1 MDQGSLAGVREEVVK
16 KQFLIVSD
24 LARNAAINAVSE
36 LSASE
41 PHTVTISPSKRN
53 RTAAQHGLYFHWVG
67 CVANSI
73 GEDKDAMHGQLKA
86 MFLLPIFCR
95 DDDEFSAL
103 YETVIDAV
111 RRSAPNS
118 DLAIRSLRRE
128 TSITKASKDQMREYL
143 DEIKR
148 MCAAQN
154 IHLTVPDQWGWLG
167 I

>member
-1 MDQGSLAGVREEVVK
+1 MK
-16 KQFLIVSD
+16 KTYAITNE
-24 LARNAAINAVSE
+24 LARKAAINSITE
-36 LSASE
+36 LDLSQPHSVKIE
-41 PHTVTISPSKRN
+41 PARRN

-67 CVANSI
+67 CVANSV
-73 GEDKDAMHGQLKA
+73 GDDKDAMHGQLKA

-95 DDDEFSAL
+95 DDEDFAAL
-103 YETVIDAV
+103 YATVIDAV
-111 RRSAPNS
+111 RRDAPNA
-118 DLAIRSLRRE
+118 DGAIRSLRRE